1 MATYFAQDPLLPFQ
15 FVETN
20 ITGQLK
26 TTSILNSVANYKKED
41 DTIVLN
47 DDVYYSVSS
56 DGVPRQCWH

>member
-26 TTSILNSVANYKKED
+26 TTSILSSVANYKKED